1 MHTRVCTSA
10 QACVCVSGQEGPPP
24 IAVAPKGGGDSVP
37 GHAGCQQTRVS
48 TSPLTPPSPPDRP
61 TAPPPPQPL
70 QPTPGGVGEG
80 APGQSIPRQGRPT
93 CPSPHGVVR
102 AARTV
107 PGASPGSARAVPAGG
122 PGAPEDAAPP
132 PPPGAGTVCARLL
145 PSSARPRASPGPG
158 PRGAQGAHRPWPL
171 GTAGRAVPRFWV
183 PWGSHLRTGVT
194 PGHLGSLFGEVL
206 VGWDPLGSGARV
218 DPEPHRPG
226 NWGKKSL
233 FLDEPHGATPPGKGS
248 IDAGCCDAVWS
259 PLHLLPPVYPKHRL

>member
-1 MHTRVCTSA
+1 MPADQGLHV
-10 QACVCVSGQEGPPP
+10 PPHP
-24 IAVAPKGGGDSVP
+24 SLAS
-37 GHAGCQQTRVS
+37 R
-48 TSPLTPPSPPDRP
+48 SPHG
-61 TAPPPPQPL
+61 PPPPQPL
-70 QPTPGGVGEG
+70 QPTLGGVGEG

-233 FLDEPHGATPPGKGS
+233 FLDEPHRATPPGKSS